1 MRTSQPAPSEQ
12 EDSPARIATAARVA
26 RPNPLWRVAVL
37 GVCRLV
43 DDPERLARLVRAR
56 PDATVVRLGTERP
69 V

>member
-1 MRTSQPAPSEQ
+1 MRTSQPTSEGRNGG
-12 EDSPARIATAARVA
+12 PARIETAPREPARGQ
-26 RPNPLWRVAVL
+26 LWRVATP

-43 DDPERLARLVRAR
+43 DDPERLARLVRSR

>member
-1 MRTSQPAPSEQ
+1 MRTSQPAPVGYEGG
-12 EDSPARIATAARVA
+12 PARIATAAREA
-26 RPNPLWRVAVL
+26 RPNPLWRVAVP

-43 DDPERLARLVRAR
+43 DDPDRLARLVRAR